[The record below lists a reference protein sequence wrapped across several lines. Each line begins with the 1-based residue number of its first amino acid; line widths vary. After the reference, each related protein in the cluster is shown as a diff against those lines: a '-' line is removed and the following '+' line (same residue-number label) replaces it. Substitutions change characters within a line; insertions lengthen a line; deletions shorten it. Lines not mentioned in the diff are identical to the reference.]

1 MFVKEGLK
9 KCGIFHTVDWTLPPP
24 PYFIVKCGK
33 KHWTQIAYFSGK
45 WKAHKNIPKQRER
58 ERKKRERESSVN
70 IPIIEL
76 QSTLSTSEL
85 LSCSV
90 LSQHQ
95 NCWVAECSVNLPIDK
110 LQSTLP
116 TYWKWRYRVLT
127 FLIIYLLCQ
136 HTKISVTECS
146 VKCVVFELQSTLW
159 AMVK

>member
-24 PYFIVKCGK
+24 PYFIVKCGIK
-33 KHWTQIAYFSGK
+33 TLNSDCIFFWKVKSSQKH
-45 WKAHKNIPKQRER
+45 PKERER
-58 ERKKRERESSVN
+58 EKKRERESSVN

-95 NCWVAECSVNLPIDK
+95 NCWVAKCSVNLPIDK

>member
-1 MFVKEGLK
+1 MVKKVWNFPHCGLNPTPTPLLHSK
-9 KCGIFHTVDWTLPPP
+9 MWDKNTELRLHIFLESEKLTKTSQS
-24 PYFIVKCGK
+24 KE
-33 KHWTQIAYFSGK
+33 
-45 WKAHKNIPKQRER
+45 RER
-58 ERKKRERESSVN
+58 EKKRERESSVN

-90 LSQHQ
+90 LCQYQ
-95 NCWVAECSVNLPIDK
+95 ICWVAECSVNLPIDK

-159 AMVK
+159 AE